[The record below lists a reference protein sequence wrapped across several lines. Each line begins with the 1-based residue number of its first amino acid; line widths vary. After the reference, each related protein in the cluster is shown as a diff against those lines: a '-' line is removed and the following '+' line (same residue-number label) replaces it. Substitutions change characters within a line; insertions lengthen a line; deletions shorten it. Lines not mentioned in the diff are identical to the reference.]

1 MIEIF
6 PVETYDILLL
16 SAGLV
21 VLLAALLPDL
31 LEDRLITI
39 PIFYLILSGV
49 IFGFVLDI
57 DVTRFSEGPYWA
69 KRIAELAV
77 IISLTGVGLK
87 INRPFSKKTWSI
99 SSRLLIITMPIT
111 ILLMALMGWWFLG
124 FLPATAVLLGAVVAP
139 TDPVLAD
146 EIQTTSPL
154 EDDVLSTQVG
164 LTTEAGLNDGLAF
177 PFTNMAIAIAFAGIA
192 PAGWFMEWFLID
204 FIYKIMVGT
213 MVGLLVGWLL
223 GKLLYSLPEP
233 KIRKSNISI
242 GIMALALTLIPYGTA
257 EILGSYGFIAVFVA
271 ACTFRYQESEHEY
284 LPNLHDL
291 SEQMEQIL
299 VLVVFLLIGVYLTSG
314 FINDFQWYMIPA
326 AIATVFVIRPISGLI
341 GLTDLSLPKE
351 KKIVISFFGIRG
363 VGSVY
368 YLMYALYHADF
379 QGAGEV
385 LALVTII
392 IIISIMIHGLLAKPA
407 VEWIHRVKKRDES
420 NQRI

>member
-1 MIEIF
+1 LIEIF
-6 PVETYDILLL
+6 PIETYDILLL
-16 SAGLV
+16 FAGLII
-21 VLLAALLPDL
+21 LLAALLPDL

-49 IFGFVLDI
+49 IFGFVLDL
-57 DVTRFSEGPYWA
+57 DFYYLAEGPYWA
-69 KRIAELAV
+69 KRITELAV

-87 INRPFSKKTWSI
+87 INKPFAKKTWSI

-146 EIQTTSPL
+146 EVQTTPPL
-154 EDDVLSTQVG
+154 EADVLSTQVG

-192 PAGWFMEWFLID
+192 PAGWFMEWFVVD
-204 FIYKIMVGT
+204 FIYKIVVGAI
-213 MVGLLVGWLL
+213 VGLALGWLL
-223 GKLLYSLPEP
+223 GKLLYSLPQP
-233 KIRKSNISI
+233 KMRKSNISI
-242 GIMALALTLIPYGTA
+242 GILALALTLIPYGTA
-257 EILGSYGFIAVFVA
+257 EILSSYGFIAVFVA

-284 LPNLHDL
+284 LSNLHDL
-291 SEQMEQIL
+291 SEQMEQML
-299 VLVVFLLIGVYLTSG
+299 VLVVFLLIGIYLTSG
-314 FINDFQWYMIPA
+314 FIQDFQWYMIPA
-326 AIATVFVIRPISGLI
+326 AIATIFVIRPTSGLL
-341 GLTDLSLPKE
+341 GLIDTSLPWE

-379 QGAGEV
+379 QASGEV
-385 LALVTII
+385 LALVTVI
-392 IIISIMIHGLLAKPA
+392 IIISVLVHGLLAKPA
-407 VEWIHRVKKRDES
+407 IEWVQRVKKINEG
-420 NQRI
+420 